1 MYLVVLRYLKSGS
14 FYWCYENNLCEHDVT
29 LWYCRST
36 LARVTSPRIRGLHHV
51 DTLPEFAVD
60 RDISGAMT
68 IAIKNISKS
77 KFNSLDNTES
87 ATRKIESIKRI
98 RTNCKNVS
106 TCVFGNISKMNK
118 RISRNVTNRAI
129 SSLFNFVLVS
139 AI

>member
-1 MYLVVLRYLKSGS
+1 MDHSIGVTKIISANTML
-14 FYWCYENNLCEHDVT
+14 LCDI
-29 LWYCRST
+29 LCRST

-98 RTNCKNVS
+98 RTNCKNCFDAFS
-106 TCVFGNISKMNK
+106 GIYRK
-118 RISRNVTNRAI
+118 
-129 SSLFNFVLVS
+129 
-139 AI
+139 